1 MQDKGQMLPDK
12 TRSLFELTK
21 KDKGRGT
28 AKKEQKT
35 NIDNRQH
42 KW

>member
-12 TRSLFELTK
+12 ARSLFELTK

-35 NIDNRQH
+35 NIDNMPQ
-42 KW
+42 